1 MTSSLLILL
10 AAFERERRAGSKNI
24 YFFITFAQLYEI
36 FVTKLRLYSN
46 KNFVKSYNNSE
57 AVYYKKQLSSKGSS
71 ITLIT
76 KYFSF
81 PSKAEKFEDGYSAY
95 GAALQLA
102 QEPAQRSH
110 VLTAMAT
117 IAFKFQVCC
126 KYKY

>member
-1 MTSSLLILL
+1 MKGKEGQDQKIYISSSHLRNFTKFLLQNYGYI
-10 AAFERERRAGSKNI
+10 R
-24 YFFITFAQLYEI
+24 T
-36 FVTKLRLYSN
+36 N

>member
-1 MTSSLLILL
+1 M
-10 AAFERERRAGSKNI
+10 
-24 YFFITFAQLYEI
+24 
-36 FVTKLRLYSN
+36 
-46 KNFVKSYNNSE
+46 KSYNNSE
-57 AVYYKKQLSSKGSS
+57 AVYYKKQLVRDRVLPWLLN
-71 ITLIT
+71 IFL
-76 KYFSF
+76 F